1 MTPTTLLKRA
11 LMVPRLTAGTGNWN
25 LGLDTN
31 DSSFEVPNNALTEAQ
46 NMRIDDIG
54 NAVKRQGFKNMLS
67 SATGASDY
75 MTTIHQ
81 YMDATL
87 TKTIYA
93 ISGSKLYQWDG
104 VNTDNEVVDFFGN
117 KKSLS
122 VNLRASMFSWK
133 NSLFVSNGSEPGFEY
148 GQFPVNGQFVFS
160 ADSTNDTI
168 LKFNTSGILIQKI
181 GSHGT
186 ANGQFSGLGSIAVD
200 YTNGYIYAYDTAGLV
215 GDDAHAQGRIQKF
228 DINGNFKSVLTNTIV
243 QGFTGG
249 NVLNGPLDVKLAV
262 DTSGYLYASIV
273 QFWEG
278 YTVYLVKYDSYL
290 NYISSATL
298 THGSPTTGAIAVDST
313 NSAVY
318 VATNGDN
325 KVYKKKTSDLSDI
338 TNFGGT
344 GTGNGQFKTITGMW
358 VDETNSILYCVDSLN
373 ARVQKLSLTG
383 TYSAQWSV
391 ANALG
396 IFVLPAQSLVFV
408 GTSTPAL
415 IKSDLSGGSQVS
427 YSMTGMGTLVALSG
441 CPNSTSNAFV
451 FKDIGAPLSPLALNI
466 QTFTGTASHD
476 GTNQLTDSNTNFG
489 ALNFDA
495 PVPTGTVITNVTTG
509 KTDTAVKIKT
519 FINGNDTIVL
529 SSLNFTQGD
538 QYSFSVP
545 MFGSVTQR
553 FDKIST
559 GTATNDLLDSTMDF
573 TTANFGASM
582 LGVTV
587 YDDTTW
593 SMIR

>member
-168 LKFNTSGILIQKI
+168 LKFNTSGILIHKI

-215 GDDAHAQGRIQKF
+215 GDDAHAQ
-228 DINGNFKSVLTNTIV
+228 D
-243 QGFTGG
+243 
-249 NVLNGPLDVKLAV
+249 
-262 DTSGYLYASIV
+262 GY
-273 QFWEG
+273 
-278 YTVYLVKYDSYL
+278 
-290 NYISSATL
+290 
-298 THGSPTTGAIAVDST
+298 
-313 NSAVY
+313 
-318 VATNGDN
+318 
-325 KVYKKKTSDLSDI
+325 
-338 TNFGGT
+338 
-344 GTGNGQFKTITGMW
+344 
-358 VDETNSILYCVDSLN
+358 
-373 ARVQKLSLTG
+373 R
-383 TYSAQWSV
+383 
-391 ANALG
+391 
-396 IFVLPAQSLVFV
+396 
-408 GTSTPAL
+408 
-415 IKSDLSGGSQVS
+415 
-427 YSMTGMGTLVALSG
+427 
-441 CPNSTSNAFV
+441 NSTS
-451 FKDIGAPLSPLALNI
+451 
-466 QTFTGTASHD
+466 TG
-476 GTNQLTDSNTNFG
+476 
-489 ALNFDA
+489 
-495 PVPTGTVITNVTTG
+495 I
-509 KTDTAVKIKT
+509 
-519 FINGNDTIVL
+519 
-529 SSLNFTQGD
+529 SSL
-538 QYSFSVP
+538 S
-545 MFGSVTQR
+545 
-553 FDKIST
+553 
-559 GTATNDLLDSTMDF
+559 
-573 TTANFGASM
+573 
-582 LGVTV
+582 
-587 YDDTTW
+587 
-593 SMIR
+593 